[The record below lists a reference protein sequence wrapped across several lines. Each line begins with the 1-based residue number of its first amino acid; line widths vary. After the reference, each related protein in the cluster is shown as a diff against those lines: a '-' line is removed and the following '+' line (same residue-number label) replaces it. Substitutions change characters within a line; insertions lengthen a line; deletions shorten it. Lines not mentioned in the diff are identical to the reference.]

1 MTINKNWVIL
11 GLVAIIAIIFLFKC
25 NGKLVPKPDTI
36 PTTVQIEDV
45 KKKESEILPNID
57 SLKYRIQVLE
67 SDNYNKNIDLKIS
80 QQRTRELAAKIKV
93 IHDTIPA
100 INDNNYYT
108 KEQAINDLITS
119 SERSDSICID
129 NIENLNG
136 QIGDYKK
143 ADSLKAQL
151 YFSLR
156 QSFDK
161 SIEQQNILQGYS
173 KKLETKI
180 RWTRAGKFL
189 WKGAAI
195 IGGLFILK
203 TALK

>member
-1 MTINKNWVIL
+1 M
-11 GLVAIIAIIFLFKC
+11 
-25 NGKLVPKPDTI
+25 
-36 PTTVQIEDV
+36 

-57 SLKYRIQVLE
+57 SLKYRIQILE
-67 SDNYNKNIDLKIS
+67 SDNYNKDINLKIS
-80 QQRTRELAAKIKV
+80 QQRTRELANKIKV

-108 KEQAINDLITS
+108 KEQVINDLIAS
-119 SERSDSICID
+119 SEKSDSICND
-129 NIENLNG
+129 NIGNLNE
-136 QIGDYKK
+136 QIVDYKK
-143 ADSLKAQL
+143 ADSLKGQL

-180 RWTRAGKFL
+180 KWTRAGKFL

-195 IGGLFILK
+195 IAGLFILK

>member
-1 MTINKNWVIL
+1 MNINKNWIIFI
-11 GLVAIIAIIFLFKC
+11 LVAIIATIFLFKC
-25 NGKLVPKPDTI
+25 NGKLVPKPETI
-36 PTTVQIEDV
+36 RTKVQVEDV

-57 SLKYRIQVLE
+57 SLKYRIQILE
-67 SDNYNKNIDLKIS
+67 SDNYNKDINLKIS
-80 QQRTRELAAKIKV
+80 QQRTRELANKIKV

-108 KEQAINDLITS
+108 KEQVINDLIAS
-119 SERSDSICID
+119 SEKSDSICND
-129 NIENLNG
+129 NIGNLNE
-136 QIGDYKK
+136 QIVDYKK
-143 ADSLKAQL
+143 ADSLKGQL

-180 RWTRAGKFL
+180 KWTRAGKFL

-195 IGGLFILK
+195 IAGLFILK